1 MGNLKMATVNS
12 DTSLWLHNKLG
23 TSTDSWTGG
32 SICSQLNPEVLK
44 NIQECFVE
52 LQTQVKLKF
61 LLSFFQ
67 FSRRNLEEWRAELD
81 DILEVAFV
89 DGDPWVAMVAEILK
103 TYPATGA
110 LNTEIG
116 SATDEDTKRIFND
129 LANDLR
135 KLVKKHGETG
145 MLPLECPYLNKTALF
160 TVVGQQS
167 HPLKH
172 FTLKRKPKSAALRAE
187 LLQKSTDA
195 QNNLKK
201 NPAPTVPLRSRGIPR
216 KMTDTTPLKG
226 IPSRPS
232 TVGGF
237 TSILARAGATPNTVG
252 GLGSSPSVGAP
263 RPSPRT
269 LAGRKDGG
277 IKLLD
282 INEQPIGFAQ
292 AKKRKRQQ
300 GTDCAY
306 RFLTFCIK
314 CLLFRVTELEA
325 AQKVAS
331 DASSTQPNPGQS
343 SSGEEEPTSVPESVA
358 EKPAPT
364 PDYAAGLLPSNPPPT
379 PLAAPATP
387 LAPAIPTLAPIKA
400 SVRPTAP
407 TAISAPPAS
416 PAPAAP
422 QVVRLVTPAAPST
435 LATPTVYRLV
445 QPAAVPAGQAAST
458 TTAQP
463 AAPPKKSVALMLTR
477 EQMQEAQEMFKNAN
491 KVTRPEKALI
501 LGFMAGS
508 RENPCPHLG
517 NIVTIKLSEDEEV
530 LTASDGTKV
539 TKIIETHFQMNY
551 AAGEWKRIKK
561 LRRVDD
567 ASATTGAPV

>member
-1 MGNLKMATVNS
+1 MASNVRDS

-23 TSTDSWTGG
+23 ISTDSWAGG

-67 FSRRNLEEWRAELD
+67 FSRRNLEEWKTELEE
-81 DILEVAFV
+81 ILEVAVV

-110 LNTEIG
+110 LNMEIG
-116 SATDEDTKRIFND
+116 SATDEYTRKIFND

-167 HPLKH
+167 HPIKH

-226 IPSRPS
+226 IPSRHI
-232 TVGGF
+232 GGF
-237 TSILARAGATPNTVG
+237 ASPLSRAGATPTSVG
-252 GLGSSPSVGAP
+252 ALGSSPSAGP
-263 RPSPRT
+263 NRPSPRT

-300 GTDCAY
+300 
-306 RFLTFCIK
+306 
-314 CLLFRVTELEA
+314 ELEA
-325 AQKVAS
+325 AQKA
-331 DASSTQPNPGQS
+331 AESTATPTNPAQPL
-343 SSGEEEPTSVPESVA
+343 SGEESETGSATET
-358 EKPAPT
+358 EKSTPT

-379 PLAAPATP
+379 PVTPVTP
-387 LAPAIPTLAPIKA
+387 LASTSIPPLTPLKEQLPPRMVA
-400 SVRPTAP
+400 VRPPLTP
-407 TAISAPPAS
+407 SISSLPPAS
-416 PAPAAP
+416 PAAPA
-422 QVVRLVTPAAPST
+422 QVVRLVTTQPAAATPAAVAGST
-435 LATPTVYRLV
+435 TVPTVYRLV
-445 QPAAVPAGQAAST
+445 QPAAAAGQPVAVA
-458 TTAQP
+458 TATPNQP

-477 EQMQEAQEMFKNAN
+477 EQMQEAQEMFKTAN

-530 LTASDGTKV
+530 VTATDGITTTTRIFTFFQGFFNEGSITTLTARFSIGLS
-539 TKIIETHFQMNY
+539 
-551 AAGEWKRIKK
+551 
-561 LRRVDD
+561 LR
-567 ASATTGAPV
+567 G

>member
-1 MGNLKMATVNS
+1 MASNVRDS

-23 TSTDSWTGG
+23 TSTDSWAGG

-67 FSRRNLEEWRAELD
+67 FSRRNLEEWRAELEE
-81 DILEVAFV
+81 ILEVAVV

-110 LNTEIG
+110 LNMEIG
-116 SATDEDTKRIFND
+116 NATDEYTRKIFND

-160 TVVGQQS
+160 TVVGPQS
-167 HPLKH
+167 HPIKH

-226 IPSRPS
+226 IPSRHI
-232 TVGGF
+232 GGF
-237 TSILARAGATPNTVG
+237 ASPLSRAGSTPTGVG
-252 GLGSSPSVGAP
+252 GLGSSPSAGP
-263 RPSPRT
+263 NRPSPRT

-300 GTDCAY
+300 
-306 RFLTFCIK
+306 
-314 CLLFRVTELEA
+314 ELEA
-325 AQKVAS
+325 AQKAAAES
-331 DASSTQPNPGQS
+331 QTSSTNAAHPL
-343 SSGEEEPTSVPESVA
+343 SGEESETGSASETPEKS
-358 EKPAPT
+358 APT
-364 PDYAAGLLPSNPPPT
+364 PDYAAGLLPSTPQPT
-379 PLAAPATP
+379 PATPVAPLAA
-387 LAPAIPTLAPIKA
+387 APIPTLTPLKEPPRVIG
-400 SVRPTAP
+400 VRPP
-407 TAISAPPAS
+407 VSAISSLPPAS
-416 PAPAAP
+416 PAAPA
-422 QVVRLVTPAAPST
+422 QVVRLVTAQQT
-435 LATPTVYRLV
+435 TATPPPGLTAVPTVYRLV
-445 QPAAVPAGQAAST
+445 QPAAAVGQPVTVST
-458 TTAQP
+458 VTTNQP

-530 LTASDGTKV
+530 ITAADGIATTRIV
-539 TKIIETHFQMNY
+539 ETHFQMNY

-561 LRRVDD
+561 MRKLED
-567 ASATTGAPV
+567 STATTVLATATG

>member
-1 MGNLKMATVNS
+1 MATVRDS

-23 TSTDSWTGG
+23 TSNDSWAGG

-61 LLSFFQ
+61 LLSYFQ
-67 FSRRNLEEWRAELD
+67 LSRRNLEEWRVELEE
-81 DILEVAFV
+81 ILEVALV
-89 DGDPWVAMVAEILK
+89 DGDPWVSMMAEILK
-103 TYPATGA
+103 TYPASGA
-110 LNTEIG
+110 INTEVG
-116 SATDEDTKRIFND
+116 TATDEDNRRIFND
-129 LANDLR
+129 LANELR

-160 TVVGQQS
+160 TVVGQQTL
-167 HPLKH
+167 PVKH

-226 IPSRPS
+226 IPSQRS
-232 TVGGF
+232 IGGF
-237 TSILARAGATPNTVG
+237 ASSALARGGSTP
-252 GLGSSPSVGAP
+252 S
-263 RPSPRT
+263 T

-282 INEQPIGFAQ
+282 ITEQPIGFAQ

-300 GTDCAY
+300 
-306 RFLTFCIK
+306 
-314 CLLFRVTELEA
+314 ELEA
-325 AQKVAS
+325 AQKAATEAQTVPEAS
-331 DASSTQPNPGQS
+331 GITRTSST
-343 SSGEEEPTSVPESVA
+343 EEEVSSAPEVEK

-379 PLAAPATP
+379 PAPAP
-387 LAPAIPTLAPIKA
+387 PALASSIATLAPIKET
-400 SVRPTAP
+400 SVPSGVRVVMM
-407 TAISAPPAS
+407 PAVRAA
-416 PAPAAP
+416 APAAVTSVAAP
-422 QVVRLVTPAAPST
+422 TTPTQMVRLVTAQTATGASSI
-435 LATPTVYRLV
+435 ATPTVYRLV
-445 QPAAVPAGQAAST
+445 QPAAATGAAQPAAVVAVNPPG
-458 TTAQP
+458 AQP
-463 AAPPKKSVALMLTR
+463 AAPKKSVSLMLTR
-477 EQMQEAQEMFKNAN
+477 EQMQEAQEMFRNAN

-517 NIVTIKLSEDEEV
+517 NIVTIKLSEDDEEV
-530 LTASDGTKV
+530 KLPDGTTA
-539 TKIIETHFQMNY
+539 TKIVETHFQMNY
-551 AAGEWKRIKK
+551 QAGEWKRIKK
-561 LRRVDD
+561 FRMTEDGA
-567 ASATTGAPV
+567 ASATTAPAATAPV

>member
-1 MGNLKMATVNS
+1 MASNVRDS

-23 TSTDSWTGG
+23 ISTDSWAGG

-67 FSRRNLEEWRAELD
+67 FSRRNLEEWKTELEE
-81 DILEVAFV
+81 ILEVAVV

-110 LNTEIG
+110 LNMEIG
-116 SATDEDTKRIFND
+116 SATDEYTRKIFND

-167 HPLKH
+167 HPIKH

-226 IPSRPS
+226 IPSRHI
-232 TVGGF
+232 GGF
-237 TSILARAGATPNTVG
+237 ASPLSRVGTTPTSVGA
-252 GLGSSPSVGAP
+252 LGSSPSAGP
-263 RPSPRT
+263 NRPSPRT

-300 GTDCAY
+300 
-306 RFLTFCIK
+306 
-314 CLLFRVTELEA
+314 ELEA
-325 AQKVAS
+325 AQKA
-331 DASSTQPNPGQS
+331 ATETTATSTNPAQPL
-343 SSGEEEPTSVPESVA
+343 SGEESETGSVTETP
-358 EKPAPT
+358 EKPTPT

-379 PLAAPATP
+379 PAAPVTP
-387 LAPAIPTLAPIKA
+387 LASTSIPPLTPLKEPPRMVA
-400 SVRPTAP
+400 VRPP
-407 TAISAPPAS
+407 TTPSISSLPPAS
-416 PAPAAP
+416 PAPPA
-422 QVVRLVTPAAPST
+422 QVVRLVTAQTAAATPAAA
-435 LATPTVYRLV
+435 ATTVPTVYRLV
-445 QPAAVPAGQAAST
+445 QPAAAAGQPVAMA
-458 TTAQP
+458 TATPNQP

-530 LTASDGTKV
+530 VTATDGV
-539 TKIIETHFQMNY
+539 TTTRVVETHFQMNY

-561 LRRVDD
+561 MRKTEETP
-567 ASATTGAPV
+567 ASVSTVMATATG

>member
-1 MGNLKMATVNS
+1 MATVRDS

-23 TSTDSWTGG
+23 ISTDSWTGG

-67 FSRRNLEEWRAELD
+67 FSRRNLEEWKTELEE
-81 DILEVAFV
+81 ILEVAFV

-116 SATDEDTKRIFND
+116 SATDEDTRRIFND

-167 HPLKH
+167 HPVKH

-187 LLQKSTDA
+187 LLQKSADA
-195 QNNLKK
+195 QSNLKK

-226 IPSRPS
+226 IPSRPNAL
-232 TVGGF
+232 GGF
-237 TSILARAGATPNTVG
+237 TSPLSRAGSTPSSGSVAGG
-252 GLGSSPSVGAP
+252 GLGSSPSVGGA

-282 INEQPIGFAQ
+282 ITEQPIGFAQ

-300 GTDCAY
+300 
-306 RFLTFCIK
+306 
-314 CLLFRVTELEA
+314 ELEA
-325 AQKVAS
+325 AQKAAT
-331 DASSTQPNPGQS
+331 DAQTAPANPAQS
-343 SSGEEEPTSVPESVA
+343 SSGDEEVGGAPDVV

-364 PDYAAGLLPSNPPPT
+364 PDYAAGLIPNNPPPT
-379 PLAAPATP
+379 PLAAPPTP
-387 LAPAIPTLAPIKA
+387 QPPPSIPTLTPLKANTLAP
-400 SVRPTAP
+400 SVRPPAP
-407 TAISAPPAS
+407 TLGVIAPPAS
-416 PAPAAP
+416 PGGP
-422 QVVRLVTPAAPST
+422 QIVRIVTPGTNPSLT
-435 LATPTVYRLV
+435 TPAVYRLV
-445 QPAAVPAGQAAST
+445 QPTNATGQPVPVST
-458 TTAQP
+458 ISTSAQP
-463 AAPPKKSVALMLTR
+463 AAPAKKSVALMLTR

-508 RENPCPHLG
+508 RDNPCPHLG

-530 LTASDGTKV
+530 LTASDGTKI
-539 TKIIETHFQMNY
+539 TKVVETHFQMNY

-561 LRRVDD
+561 LRKTDD
-567 ASATTGAPV
+567 APLAAAPT

>member
-1 MGNLKMATVNS
+1 MASNVRDS

-23 TSTDSWTGG
+23 TSTDSWAGG

-81 DILEVAFV
+81 EILEVAVV

-110 LNTEIG
+110 LNMEIC
-116 SATDEDTKRIFND
+116 SATDEYTRKIFND

-167 HPLKH
+167 LPIKH

-226 IPSRPS
+226 IPSRHI
-232 TVGGF
+232 GGF
-237 TSILARAGATPNTVG
+237 ASPLSRAGSTPTNVG
-252 GLGSSPSVGAP
+252 GLGSSPSAGP
-263 RPSPRT
+263 NRPSPRT

-282 INEQPIGFAQ
+282 ITEQPIGFAQ

-300 GTDCAY
+300 
-306 RFLTFCIK
+306 
-314 CLLFRVTELEA
+314 ELEA
-325 AQKVAS
+325 AQKAATES
-331 DASSTQPNPGQS
+331 QATPSNPAQPL
-343 SSGEEEPTSVPESVA
+343 SGEESESGSA
-358 EKPAPT
+358 SETLEKPAPT
-364 PDYAAGLLPSNPPPT
+364 PDYAAGLLPTNPPPT
-379 PLAAPATP
+379 PAAPVTP
-387 LAPAIPTLAPIKA
+387 LASTSIPTLTPLKEPPRATP
-400 SVRPTAP
+400 VRPPAP
-407 TAISAPPAS
+407 PLISSLPPAS
-416 PAPAAP
+416 PAAP
-422 QVVRLVTPAAPST
+422 TQVVRLVTAQPT
-435 LATPTVYRLV
+435 ATTPGVTTVPTVYRLV
-445 QPAAVPAGQAAST
+445 QPAAAVGQPATVT
-458 TTAQP
+458 TVTANQP

-517 NIVTIKLSEDEEV
+517 NIVTIKLSEDEEAV
-530 LTASDGTKV
+530 TGPDGIT
-539 TKIIETHFQMNY
+539 TTRIIETHFQMNY

-561 LRRVDD
+561 MRKLEETP
-567 ASATTGAPV
+567 ATTATVMATATV

>member
-1 MGNLKMATVNS
+1 MASNRET

-23 TSTDSWTGG
+23 ISTDSWAGG

-67 FSRRNLEEWRAELD
+67 FSRRNLEEWKTELEE
-81 DILEVAFV
+81 ILEVAVV

-110 LNTEIG
+110 LNMEIG
-116 SATDEDTKRIFND
+116 SATDEYTRKIFND

-135 KLVKKHGETG
+135 KIVKKHGETG

-167 HPLKH
+167 HPIKH

-226 IPSRPS
+226 IPSRHI
-232 TVGGF
+232 GGF
-237 TSILARAGATPNTVG
+237 ASPLSRAGSTPTSVG
-252 GLGSSPSVGAP
+252 ALGSSPTGGP
-263 RPSPRT
+263 NRPSPRT

-282 INEQPIGFAQ
+282 ITEQPIGFAQ

-300 GTDCAY
+300 GEESETGS
-306 RFLTFCIK
+306 
-314 CLLFRVTELEA
+314 VTETPE
-325 AQKVAS
+325 KV
-331 DASSTQPNPGQS
+331 T
-343 SSGEEEPTSVPESVA
+343 
-358 EKPAPT
+358 PT
-364 PDYAAGLLPSNPPPT
+364 PDYAAGLLPSNPPSTPTTPVT
-379 PLAAPATP
+379 PLASTSIPPLTP
-387 LAPAIPTLAPIKA
+387 LKEPPRMVA
-400 SVRPTAP
+400 VRPSTTP
-407 TAISAPPAS
+407 SIGTLPPAS
-416 PAPAAP
+416 PAAPA
-422 QVVRLVTPAAPST
+422 QVVRLVTSQTPTTASPATSV
-435 LATPTVYRLV
+435 PTVYRLV
-445 QPAAVPAGQAAST
+445 QPAATAGTPVAT
-458 TTAQP
+458 TTTLNQP

-530 LTASDGTKV
+530 VTASDGITTTRIV
-539 TKIIETHFQMNY
+539 ETHFQMNY

-561 LRRVDD
+561 MRKMED
-567 ASATTGAPV
+567 APASVATVIGTATG